1 MGSKSQVAGFKYYM
15 PLHFVSAL
23 CRGPTASGITVRD
36 CLFEIRMGER
46 TGWTG
51 AIYENGTITINAPE
65 LFGGD
70 EAEGGIVGQAD
81 VMFGAPDQV
90 VNAYLAA
97 EQGDP
102 QSAHRGLFS
111 VVWKGGQVCSNS
123 PYLKPWAFAR
133 RRITGGWYGECWY
146 PEKAPIPLSDAGSG
160 STAYDILITGS
171 SSGSAVFAVAETGVA
186 PVPVAIPA
194 STGADEGG
202 MVGAYHDGKWVAASQ
217 YGTRVLDGP
226 LSTTASWTT
235 GTLTGAARTVEFVG
249 ASDDGEWAAKDWTIA
264 SSGSTSF
271 NTILAGDPSSMSAVT
286 TSGTNSLGVAF
297 TMRHQ
302 LLRFVGGYW
311 YSAQARGIFRSPTLS
326 ETFTAVWD
334 EYDSAG
340 AGWDP
345 NGATI
350 IGFYDVVKSGSDT
363 YFIVEWHFDAGL
375 HRIRIW
381 RSPDGGY
388 TMDEANVEWDQDGT
402 DAPRQLIE
410 VGGKVVALCSNYD
423 VITNASG
430 SFQRVST
437 GMPFF
442 PEAGGASGIGLWKA
456 PKIATD
462 GERVYIVGGSYMVVS
477 ADKGVT
483 WGDPITLPISSA
495 KSITVGVPASVPGQV
510 ARYCMNPAHIVY
522 QCLTDPNCLGYPTA
536 VIDEANFAAAADQ
549 LYAEGLGLNL
559 KWTNRETI
567 ENFIGIVCDHAGMI
581 VVRDRRTGLYK
592 LRLLRD
598 DYEIEDLRV
607 FTPSNSRI
615 LSAQRPSPA
624 DFVNEL
630 QVTYTDYKTF
640 KEATVPVRDVA
651 AIQAMGR
658 VVSKSHSLTGLPTES
673 LAARCGERDLG
684 AMAKPLWRIDL
695 SFNRNADELE
705 PGEPFLLD
713 YPPSEIFPDGLYLV
727 LRVADEINYGTAAAG
742 EITAKCV
749 QDVFSLPATAN
760 TGSLPDIDDGSPGDP
775 EPAVAQAFE
784 VPYRDLLLAMGQTDV
799 AALEDDAG
807 YVALVA
813 KRPGRGYRG
822 FGMATRIDPVA
833 FSTVAAGLFS
843 PTCTLSADIAPL
855 QTVLPLMGWMDAGG
869 VEPGDALII
878 GEGREAEWVRVDAIA
893 GDASTVTVG
902 RGCADTVPHAWP
914 AGTRVWAYEGYAA
927 SDPSQYIAD
936 ETIDVKAL
944 PRTLEAELALDDAD
958 LLQVDMASRAARP
971 LPPGGLLLNG
981 APFYEV
987 GGPVTP
993 TPPGGGGGGGGG
1005 TTTPSTPPALD
1016 KYGNPASSS
1025 PGPNGGFADD
1035 APDPLPQPEI
1045 FDTDIVGSDGGFG
1058 DPGALANWRNND
1070 GSALSAEWSID
1081 SGRLRYHGR
1090 STYAIAVHWP
1100 SRMRMAIQPSAGAI
1114 VSVAANV
1121 QTDGFGPPAGGSPVG
1136 ATIGA
1141 DRTAAQV
1148 AASYPVATDVTYS
1161 HDYQIDVPGVTAYGV
1176 YNLPAA
1182 TPCVAVYNP
1191 AGDLVTC
1198 WWDDFT
1204 AEVSDPDV
1212 PMTAFV
1218 PANIDFPGDDL
1229 TGWVTFAG
1237 LMDED
1242 IAGGELQATCT
1253 DAAGSTRYYIN
1264 TDAIPV
1270 TDVGQR
1276 IRMRAEVWS
1285 NDTTTT
1291 LAGTDRITANGV
1303 ALGIALRD
1311 SVGNYYYSQYAYV
1324 FQRGDWTQRE
1334 WWQEVTTIS
1343 GMTYHALF
1351 AVRAGEGFAGGI
1363 RDIEI
1368 DYTTDPATR

>member
-81 VMFGAPDQV
+81 VMFGAPDQA

-111 VVWKGGQVCSNS
+111 LVWKGGQVCSNS

-146 PEKAPIPLSDAGSG
+146 PEKAPIPLDAGS
-160 STAYDILITGS
+160 
-171 SSGSAVFAVAETGVA
+171 
-186 PVPVAIPA
+186 
-194 STGADEGG
+194 STGGG
-202 MVGAYHDGKWVAASQ
+202 
-217 YGTRVLDGP
+217 
-226 LSTTASWTT
+226 
-235 GTLTGAARTVEFVG
+235 
-249 ASDDGEWAAKDWTIA
+249 
-264 SSGSTSF
+264 
-271 NTILAGDPSSMSAVT
+271 
-286 TSGTNSLGVAF
+286 
-297 TMRHQ
+297 
-302 LLRFVGGYW
+302 
-311 YSAQARGIFRSPTLS
+311 
-326 ETFTAVWD
+326 
-334 EYDSAG
+334 
-340 AGWDP
+340 
-345 NGATI
+345 
-350 IGFYDVVKSGSDT
+350 
-363 YFIVEWHFDAGL
+363 
-375 HRIRIW
+375 
-381 RSPDGGY
+381 
-388 TMDEANVEWDQDGT
+388 
-402 DAPRQLIE
+402 
-410 VGGKVVALCSNYD
+410 
-423 VITNASG
+423 
-430 SFQRVST
+430 
-437 GMPFF
+437 
-442 PEAGGASGIGLWKA
+442 
-456 PKIATD
+456 
-462 GERVYIVGGSYMVVS
+462 
-477 ADKGVT
+477 
-483 WGDPITLPISSA
+483 
-495 KSITVGVPASVPGQV
+495 VGVPSGFGYNLGQRALVTSPPLGPSSSFTVEIAEAYAYDYEPMDQAYWFWRPNESGLFYVKESLVSNETAVLALIDDGWQVGETALIRFNSGALFVVQLTTDETSPSAPDGYEWTLDTTPIVSSLGTVHLWQAPLDIVGENNPSVGTDTG

-684 AMAKPLWRIDL
+684 AMAKPLWRIDMAFL
-695 SFNRNADELE
+695 RDADDLE

-855 QTVLPLMGWMDAGG
+855 QTVLPLTGWMDAGG

-914 AGTRVWAYEGYAA
+914 AGTRVWAYEGCAA

-944 PRTLEAELALDDAD
+944 PRTLEAELALEDAD
-958 LLQVDMASRAARP
+958 LLQVELANRAARP

-1035 APDPLPQPEI
+1035 APDPLPQPEV
-1045 FDTDIVGSDGGFG
+1045 FGTDVIGSDGEFG

-1136 ATIGA
+1136 ATIGT
-1141 DRTAAQV
+1141 DGTWVQD

-1176 YNLPAA
+1176 YFLPAA

-1264 TDAIPV
+1264 TDEIPV

>member
-1 MGSKSQVAGFKYYM
+1 MGAGKTEVGRHYRLAWHDGLCLG
-15 PLHFVSAL
+15 PLDAYCGLEAATKMVWQG
-23 CRGPTASGITVRD
+23 RITASSAIDISEPQLWGGEKDQGGVEGRLRLMFGEATQLPNVYLTSIFGDQTVAWRGIATVA
-36 CLFEIRMGER
+36 
-46 TGWTG
+46 W
-51 AIYENGTITINAPE
+51 
-65 LFGGD
+65 
-70 EAEGGIVGQAD
+70 EGGRW
-81 VMFGAPDQV
+81 GANNP
-90 VNAYLAA
+90 Y
-97 EQGDP
+97 QGKRC
-102 QSAHRGLFS
+102 HL
-111 VVWKGGQVCSNS
+111 VE
-123 PYLKPWAFAR
+123 
-133 RRITGGWYGECWY
+133 RIKAGWDNDECWY
-146 PEKAPIPLSDAGSG
+146 PETAAIPLGDAGSG
-160 STAYDILITGS
+160 SAAYDILITGS
-171 SSGSAVFAVAETGVA
+171 TAVGGTAVFAVAKTGVA

-286 TSGTNSLGVAF
+286 TSGTNSLGAAF

-363 YFIVEWHFDAGL
+363 YFIVRWHFNDAL
-375 HRIRIW
+375 VRIRIW
-381 RSPDGGY
+381 RSPDGGF
-388 TMDEANVEWDQDGT
+388 TMDEANIEWDQDGT
-402 DAPRQLIE
+402 DSPRQLIE
-410 VGGKVVALCSNYD
+410 IGGKIVALCSNFD
-423 VITNASG
+423 VITNANG
-430 SFQRVST
+430 PFQRVST
-437 GMPFF
+437 GIPIF
-442 PEAGGASGIGLWKA
+442 PEVGGALRLDQWEA

-483 WGDPITLPISSA
+483 WGDPILLPISNA
-495 KSITVGVPASVPGQV
+495 KSIAIGISSAVPGT
-510 ARYCMNPAHIVY
+510 ARYVKNPAHII
-522 QCLTDPNCLGYPTA
+522 LEAHTA
-536 VIDEANFAAAADQ
+536 SYHAGQPMESLNLASFEAAADWYYAQ
-549 LYAEGLGLNL
+549 GFGLGTARRPDKESPEEYIRRIERVAGCSFSQSNEDGLWYIDIANGEYDLESLPVLTDDDIIEFEEVPSVLDTAINSVSVKYFDPLRKEAITTRPLQAIGLIAEFGENHQTFDFQEIPSDPIAARVRQREGLATTTPTRAFNLVTTPKTRSWRKSTYFRLQSPKRGIADMVCIVAEGDEGRLASGNCQFKATQDIYSLPSVVY
-559 KWTNRETI
+559 ETAEPGVDTRPPETPVPI
-567 ENFIGIVCDHAGMI
+567 EAQRLVEAPYID
-581 VVRDRRTGLYK
+581 VVSR
-592 LRLLRD
+592 
-598 DYEIEDLRV
+598 
-607 FTPSNSRI
+607 FTPTEFAALAPDVGFAVGMAANPGGMLDFTLAIDAGAGYQARATGDYCPSCTA
-615 LSAQRPSPA
+615 SAEVLPGQQTGIAIANA
-624 DFVNEL
+624 DQLEAVEVDTLCLWDNEL
-630 QVTYTDYKTF
+630 
-640 KEATVPVRDVA
+640 
-651 AIQAMGR
+651 
-658 VVSKSHSLTGLPTES
+658 
-673 LAARCGERDLG
+673 C
-684 AMAKPLWRIDL
+684 
-695 SFNRNADELE
+695 
-705 PGEPFLLD
+705 
-713 YPPSEIFPDGLYLV
+713 
-727 LRVADEINYGTAAAG
+727 
-742 EITAKCV
+742 
-749 QDVFSLPATAN
+749 
-760 TGSLPDIDDGSPGDP
+760 
-775 EPAVAQAFE
+775 
-784 VPYRDLLLAMGQTDV
+784 
-799 AALEDDAG
+799 
-807 YVALVA
+807 
-813 KRPGRGYRG
+813 
-822 FGMATRIDPVA
+822 
-833 FSTVAAGLFS
+833 
-843 PTCTLSADIAPL
+843 
-855 QTVLPLMGWMDAGG
+855 
-869 VEPGDALII
+869 
-878 GEGREAEWVRVDAIA
+878 RVDAIDLEA
-893 GDASTVTVG
+893 GTIDLG
-902 RGCADTVPHAWP
+902 RGCGHSIPALHLAGSRLFFYQAGAAADSTEYTD
-914 AGTRVWAYEGYAA
+914 G
-927 SDPSQYIAD
+927 
-936 ETIDVKAL
+936 ETIDGKLLSNTGTKRLALADADAL
-944 PRTLEAELALDDAD
+944 PLTFNRRL
-958 LLQVDMASRAARP
+958 ARP
-971 LPPGGLLLNG
+971 YPPASVTLNG
-981 APFYEV
+981 SPIFEV
-987 GGPVTP
+987 GT
-993 TPPGGGGGGGGG
+993 GGGGGGGGG
-1005 TTTPSTPPALD
+1005 SAPSIPPALD

-1025 PGPNGGFADD
+1025 PGPNGGFADN
-1035 APDPLPQPEI
+1035 APDPLPQPEV
-1045 FDTDIVGSDGGFG
+1045 FGTDVIGSDGEFG

-1114 VSVAANV
+1114 VSVAASV

-1141 DRTAAQV
+1141 DRTAVQV

-1242 IAGGELQATCT
+1242 IAGGELLATCT

-1264 TDAIPV
+1264 TDEIPV

-1276 IRMRAEVWS
+1276 IRVRAEVWS

-1368 DYTTDPATR
+1368 DYTTDPVTR